1 MGSPSPQAPASVRAG
16 VDAQAAEVCSD
27 TGVLDED
34 LAERLVPLIIAARI
48 ADDLAGLWS
57 ARRGGRGLQEDY
69 ASAMFLELVD
79 HVREIDRRR
88 IADGASFC
96 GWMRS
101 WGMAV
106 SLKVER
112 EVTNTTRP
120 TAVPVGS
127 RVSLEALAETAG
139 IGDPGALMAA
149 RRSAPPS
156 PNNDPDLVDP
166 QQVRAALA
174 RRRGASRQEAV
185 SRVVRDALGITPL
198 IRPQDPVDTQTVR
211 SLIAD
216 EPRLACL
223 SLDVFC
229 ALVDGDR
236 APSGRD
242 LVPEAMICMWDSTT
256 AEDRQRLDFMPDRIL
271 ALLVEDAVRLAPRPR
286 QRVRRAVRRA
296 LGIVARQ
303 APARL
308 LDELAAAFWD
318 ESTEPVSDHRTN
330 IAAARREAI
339 RREAALN
346 ARRLPGLVREL
357 TRIPGE
363 RAGRD
368 AEEVRTFLCQA
379 WAVAEAAAPR
389 ETAPAWEQAALDLAE
404 AAAPRETAG
413 NPGRP
418 GQEEI

>member
-1 MGSPSPQAPASVRAG
+1 MGSPFPQAPASVRAG
-16 VDAQAAEVCSD
+16 VDARAAEICSD

-34 LAERLVPLIIAARI
+34 LAERLVPLIVAARI

-57 ARRGGRGLQEDY
+57 ARRGGQNLQEDY

-79 HVREIDRRR
+79 HVRKIDRRR

-96 GWMRS
+96 GWMRR

-106 SLKVER
+106 FLKVER

-120 TAVPVGS
+120 TAVPVGR

-139 IGDPGALMAA
+139 IGDPGALVAV
-149 RRSAPPS
+149 RRSAPPP

-166 QQVRAALA
+166 RQVRAALA

-216 EPRLACL
+216 EPRLARL

-256 AEDRQRLDFMPDRIL
+256 AEDRQRLDFTPDRLL

-286 QRVRRAVRRA
+286 QRVRRAVRKA
-296 LGIVARQ
+296 LNVVAQQ

-318 ESTEPVSDHRTN
+318 ESTEAVSDHRTN
-330 IAAARREAI
+330 IAAARRDEI
-339 RREAALN
+339 RREAATR
-346 ARRLPGLVREL
+346 ARRFPGLVREL
-357 TRIPGE
+357 ARIPE
-363 RAGRD
+363 ARAGRD
-368 AEEVRTFLCQA
+368 VEEVRTFLCQA
-379 WAVAEAAAPR
+379 WAMAEAAA
-389 ETAPAWEQAALDLAE
+389 QAA
-404 AAAPRETAG
+404 
-413 NPGRP
+413 PGP
-418 GQEEI
+418 INVSV